1 MKLKINF
8 LFILSVMFAGA
19 LGLASCAADY
29 DTDFTGKEL
38 EVPHSSQRMIA
49 FNKEGGE
56 QQIVVDTNV
65 PLDEWKAETNAD
77 WLTVTKNA
85 DGKGVTV
92 KAPSYDGF
100 KAREAKVTI
109 SYGERA
115 SYKIKVSQMGYE
127 SVLRIPEQNPFFNR
141 EGTFYSLLE
150 GKVTSIEVPVETNL
164 NLDNII
170 VPDTVSFVHLDASKT
185 VKENGI
191 VKLHFDMDPNTTS
204 EKRYCTVRLKSSDN
218 WDASIEYVIEQAA
231 KGYKVRPIY
240 PVETKQ
246 ASVEMIDL
254 GRTYRVPFQRA
265 ASDGNYE
272 IIIPEDAKDW
282 LSTTKKFI
290 SGSEVVFT
298 ATLNTTDN
306 ARSCDVVCKP
316 SNSSVQPFTIHVTQ
330 QPFQDIVPT
339 GVSDVNVTP
348 DKGQFNVTW
357 KAPDEVNYEKVIVRA
372 KSNMPGVPES
382 VKEVAATETSCV
394 LNDVFNFAGNYTITV
409 TTQGLRGKNTDAP
422 ATATAQANEWSEA
435 VEIPLTAS
443 MVSSNSMQA
452 GHEIGSAVDGN
463 KTTYFQTK
471 SNGST
476 SAPRPYI
483 DITLNEGINGT
494 FYLAFDEN
502 KVTTNNRNPKR
513 ANIYASAEVITAATP
528 VATYVTYRSANAVSE
543 PLSYTKTNGATITHI
558 RFEPTER
565 KNGTKINNGGGS
577 AYWYLAELHLYVYHD
592 EAWKKKQLGF

>member
-1 MKLKINF
+1 
-8 LFILSVMFAGA
+8 MFAGA